1 MGGSW
6 RVNAP
11 VEDGGGGRSGKC
23 ALFGVTLG
31 ATKVG

>member
-6 RVNAP
+6 RVKAP